1 MLYKEAQNEKEMQ
14 QLLKEGYTLAN
25 MKTVGGKVT
34 YIMKESKQAN
44 SSNMLL
50 G

>member
-1 MLYKEAQNEKEMQ
+1 MLYKEAQSEKEMQ
-14 QLLKEGYTLAN
+14 KLLNEGYTLAN

-34 YIMKESKQAN
+34 YIMKESKI
-44 SSNMLL
+44 SSGNMLL